1 VRSRRVV
8 YALMTSVVCL
18 WGGAFIAIRI
28 LVQQASPYTVTLLRF
43 VLTTAGLLV
52 ALAVVRPEKRR
63 LDPEDRGKLVLLA
76 VMGVAVYHLAL
87 NYGEQFVSASVAAL
101 IVASFPVMVAIS
113 SRIVLKEQIGS
124 TKWAGIA
131 LAFLG
136 VVILVLWGTPGAELS
151 IAGGLGAAVTALAP
165 LAWTVYTIAGKPLVA
180 KYGALRLT
188 TWAMGLGTLLVAP
201 FAIGPTLEDL
211 PRLSISDWGWL
222 AFLAYLC
229 STYAYTIWLYALDV
243 LEASELAV
251 WIYLVPLLSLAW
263 AAVVLDE
270 RPTLFALLG
279 GAMVLGGVI
288 LTERVASPVEAS
300 ARVKQRARLGDS
312 TP

>member
-28 LVQQASPYTVTLLRF
+28 LVRDASPYTVTLLRF

-52 ALAVVRPEKRR
+52 TLALVRPEKRR
-63 LDPEDRGKLVLLA
+63 LEPRDRGALVLIA
-76 VMGVAVYHLAL
+76 VTGVGVYHLAL
-87 NYGEQFVSASVAAL
+87 NYGEQYVSASVAAL
-101 IVASFPVMVAIS
+101 IVASFPVMVAIG
-113 SRIVLKEQIGS
+113 SRLVLDERITR
-124 TKWAGIA
+124 TKWTGIGLA
-131 LAFLG
+131 LLG

-151 IAGGLGAAVTALAP
+151 IEFGAAVTALAP

-188 TWAMGLGTLLVAP
+188 TWAMGLGTLLVTP
-201 FAIGPTLEDL
+201 FAIGPTLADL
-211 PRLSISDWGWL
+211 PGLSLSDWGWL
-222 AFLAYLC
+222 AFLAFLC

-251 WIYLVPLLSLAW
+251 WIYLVPLLSLVW

-270 RPTLFALLG
+270 TPTAYALIG

-288 LTERVASPVEAS
+288 LTQRVASRVEAS
-300 ARVKQRARLGDS
+300 ARVDQGR
-312 TP
+312 